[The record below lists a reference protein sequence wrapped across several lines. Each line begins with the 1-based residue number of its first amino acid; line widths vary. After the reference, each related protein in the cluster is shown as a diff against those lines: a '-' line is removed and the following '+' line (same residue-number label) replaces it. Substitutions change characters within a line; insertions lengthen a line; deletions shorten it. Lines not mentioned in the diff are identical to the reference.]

1 MREPLEEG
9 GGKMGAGKE
18 GESGGGGERTR
29 GISAR
34 ALAKTPARC

>member
-18 GESGGGGERTR
+18 GERGGGERTR
-29 GISAR
+29 GIFAR
-34 ALAKTPARC
+34 ALAKTLARC

>member
-18 GESGGGGERTR
+18 GGRGGERTR

-34 ALAKTPARC
+34 ALAKMPARC